1 MCWKD
6 CDDLAEDTGKFLLI
20 EKSWNVS
27 GARGWQEWVSRKRGD
42 YNALLSI
49 GFGEAGGRLVH
60 DIVELLV
67 KVVVLAMM
75 MVLLNVLVQGGLM
88 ALMVIDGG
96 MQELTETINK
106 GWGRGR
112 R

>member
-1 MCWKD
+1 M
-6 CDDLAEDTGKFLLI
+6 
-20 EKSWNVS
+20 
-27 GARGWQEWVSRKRGD
+27 
-42 YNALLSI
+42 
-49 GFGEAGGRLVH
+49 
-60 DIVELLV
+60 
-67 KVVVLAMM
+67 VVLAMM
-75 MVLLNVLVQGGLM
+75 MVLLNDLVQGGLM